1 MRALDIIE
9 IDLVA
14 GGTRASIGAHPLSTS
29 IHHAKA
35 HKKVHVA
42 ASSVGK

>member
-1 MRALDIIE
+1 MRTLDIIE
-9 IDLVA
+9 IDMLA

-35 HKKVHVA
+35 HK
-42 ASSVGK
+42 